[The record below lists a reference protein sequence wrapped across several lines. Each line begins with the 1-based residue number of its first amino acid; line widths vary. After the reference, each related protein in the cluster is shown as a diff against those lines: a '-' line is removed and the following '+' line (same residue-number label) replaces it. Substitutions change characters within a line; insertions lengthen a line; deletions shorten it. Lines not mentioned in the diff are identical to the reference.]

1 MASCRRRCGCTGRNI
16 ALKAQ
21 IDTLSRCL
29 TLYQTKKVRKR
40 VPLATR
46 AGQVMAFL
54 LTRDDDVFQN
64 YYLSASPRTIKRW
77 VCGAR
82 LEP

>member
-1 MASCRRRCGCTGRNI
+1 MPEAMRLYRENI

-21 IDTLSRCL
+21 IDTLNKCL
-29 TLYQTKKVRKR
+29 TLYQTKKGRKR

-54 LTRDDDVFQN
+54 LTRDNDVFQH
-64 YYLSASPRTIKRW
+64 YYLSGSRAD
-77 VCGAR
+77 VADDD
-82 LEP
+82 LAA